1 MNLPRLSKTQVATL
15 ITLLFHGIGLVGIFT
30 QTDWIIKATPLN
42 LLLSAALLLWTEQE
56 RSKAFWIFF
65 ILCYTIGMTT
75 EIIGVNTG
83 LLFGNYFYG
92 ALLGPQ
98 LLKVPL
104 VIGVNWFI
112 VQYCSGHTLLKLQNK
127 FVPGLQGRKKM
138 WSLVVDSAL
147 LAVTFDWLIEPVAV
161 RLCYWTWVGGTIP
174 SLNYISW
181 LMISFFLML
190 FFGKT
195 TQDKPNQFAVHLLM
209 TQVLF
214 FLILRT
220 FLL

>member
-1 MNLPRLSKTQVATL
+1 MLTRLSNTQLATG
-15 ITLLFHGIGLVGIFT
+15 IALLFHGVGLAGIFT
-30 QTDWIIKATPLN
+30 ETDWIIRATPFN
-42 LLLSAALLLWTEQE
+42 LLLSAAILIWTAPQ
-56 RSKAFWIFF
+56 RSTAFWIFLF
-65 ILCYTIGMTT
+65 LCYGIGMMT

-83 LLFGNYFYG
+83 LLFGNYYYG
-92 ALLGPQ
+92 ELLGVK

-112 VQYCSGHTLLKLQNK
+112 VQYCSGHTLLFLQEK
-127 FVPGLQGRKKM
+127 FLPGLQGSKKK
-138 WSLVVDSAL
+138 WSLVIDSAL

-161 RLCYWTWVGGTIP
+161 KLGYWTWIGGTIP

-181 LMISFFLML
+181 LIISFLLML

-195 TQDKPNQFAVHLLM
+195 AQGKPNQFAVHLLM
-209 TQVLF
+209 IQVLF

-220 FLL
+220 FLV